1 LLCGVTGPNVQLVM
15 LLMFVL
21 WGVIFLGIFRHWRW
35 IPILVLVNLAYTL
48 IVLKSHMT
56 DPIPLNF

>member
-1 LLCGVTGPNVQLVM
+1 MSVNVM

-21 WGVIFLGIFRHWRW
+21 WGVVFLGIFRHWRW

-48 IVLKSHMT
+48 LVLKTHMT

>member
-1 LLCGVTGPNVQLVM
+1 MM

-21 WGVIFLGIFRHWRW
+21 WFAVFIGVFARQRW
-35 IPILVLVNLAYTL
+35 VIPLALVSMVYTL